1 MLTNHQANL
10 KKMKTT
16 IKCLVFFLLIIL
28 AGVNNANAQTGLVS
42 GQIIDKAT
50 GEFLFGATVSIEG
63 TTIATTSDFDGKYS
77 LKLQPGTYRLVCT
90 YISYQK
96 MTITDLV
103 IAAGKNTTIDFA
115 MEQNKTDLK
124 EVVIEARVVKNT
136 DASLIAIQKK
146 AYTVQDGVSSQ
157 QINRTGSAN
166 AAEGM
171 KQMSGAN
178 VEDGKFMVMRGLG
191 DRYSIAQINGL
202 PMPSSDPYRNASS
215 LDLIPSGFIDNIITV
230 KTFTPDQPGNFAGG
244 NVNIT
249 TRSFPEKLYVTFSV
263 NQAYNTQSS
272 ISGEFL
278 SYNGGNSDW
287 RGVDDGTRAMP
298 GQLQNDSVRN
308 MLNTSLYLLA
318 RNKKPENENYR
329 QLFDESSKS
338 LSNEFDPYAV
348 SENNQNGIGYKMRQ
362 VLGVNNQFNKTP
374 LNTTYNFAIGNKWD
388 IGKQQ
393 IGFTTG
399 AVYTR
404 NFSYYKDGNVNTFIN
419 AGSDS
424 LFAYQALKETKSVD
438 NPQLGALSNLSFKIN
453 KNNTIGITAM
463 YSNDA
468 EKVSREQSGS
478 FQGQVSDS
486 RSVFNTR
493 VQEFTQR
500 ELKTLVVNGA
510 HSFNLF
516 HGLEIEWSGSK
527 TKSRQYEPDLRYF
540 AFTAIRDS
548 VDSLDADGNL
558 LFKYPDTLYYMNNA
572 EFAFPYHFYRDLNDE
587 QLQGK
592 VDFTLN
598 LNESKT
604 AKIKAGVYYGQTTR
618 DFKEYRY
625 QMNNSGV
632 TGLTLNK
639 FNGDINA
646 LMDPGNFG
654 IVDTTY
660 TAGGQVNRYVTGWHY
675 INQVNLRNFY
685 SGSQNI
691 SAAYLMGIFNPLKN
705 LKAIGGLRIENTNM
719 LVESKD
725 TTKIEYVQLN
735 GDTVKDP
742 GKVVLTDYLPS
753 MSLVYELNENTN
765 LRAAFA
771 QTLARPNMRE
781 LAPFAQFDP
790 KNGFFNVGN
799 PGLKRTLINNFDL
812 RYEYYPNPGEIIA
825 VSAYYKIFNDPIIRA
840 FNPKATIPELTF
852 INVDRAEIMGLEFE
866 FRKSLGIFHEKLK
879 NFFFNT
885 NLTLIKSQVDVP
897 QNEIDNAKNVDSTF
911 TLNSRPFQGQSP
923 YIVNAILSYVN
934 QEVGHESA
942 LSFNVSGEK
951 LYSISMFAT
960 PDIYEKP
967 VPMLNFKTSQQI
979 GKYWVVSFSARNI
992 LNSEISKTQTFRG
1005 GEYIAESFRIGRTYS
1020 LGIAFRIK

>member
-1 MLTNHQANL
+1 M
-10 KKMKTT
+10 
-16 IKCLVFFLLIIL
+16 IL
-28 AGVNNANAQTGLVS
+28 FALSAFVAAAQTGVVS
-42 GQIIDKAT
+42 GQIVDKAT
-50 GEFLFGATVSIEG
+50 GEFLFGATVAVEG
-63 TTIATTSDFDGKYS
+63 TTVATTCDFDGKYT
-77 LKLQPGTYRLVCT
+77 LKLQPGTYRLTCT

-103 IAAGKNTTIDFA
+103 IEAGKVVNIDFA

-146 AYTVQDGVSSQ
+146 AYAVQDGVSSQ
-157 QINRTGSAN
+157 QIGRTGSAN

-249 TRSFPEKLYVTFSV
+249 TKSFPDKLYVNFSIS
-263 NQAYNTQSS
+263 QAYNTQSS
-272 ISGEFL
+272 LSGEFL
-278 SYNGGNSDW
+278 SYQGGASDW
-287 RGVDDGTRAMP
+287 RGADDGTRAMP
-298 GQLQNDSVRN
+298 QQFENDSIRN
-308 MLNTSLYLLA
+308 QLNTGLYLLA
-318 RNKKPENENYR
+318 RNRKTENEPYR

-338 LSNEFDPYAV
+338 FSNNYDPYAV
-348 SENNQNGIGYKMRQ
+348 SSNNQEGIGYQMRQ
-362 VLGVNNQFNKTP
+362 ILGVNNQFNKTP
-374 LNTTYNFAIGNKWD
+374 LNTTYNFSLGNKWEL
-388 IGKQQ
+388 GKQQ
-393 IGFTTG
+393 LGFTTG

-404 NFSYYKDGNVNTFIN
+404 NYSYYKDGNVNTFIN

-438 NPQLGALSNLSFKIN
+438 NPQLGALANLSLKIN
-453 KNNTIGITAM
+453 KNNTIGITGM

-500 ELKTLVVNGA
+500 ELKTLVVNGV
-510 HSFNLF
+510 HTLPVL

-527 TKSRQYEPDLRYF
+527 TQSRQYEPDLRYF
-540 AFTAIRDS
+540 AYTAIRDS

-572 EFAFPYHFYRDLNDE
+572 EFAFPYHFYRDLNDD
-587 QLQGK
+587 QVQGK
-592 VDFTLN
+592 LDFTLN
-598 LNESKT
+598 LNEAQT

-639 FNGDINA
+639 YNGNIDS
-646 LMDPGNFG
+646 LMDDSNFG
-654 IVDTTY
+654 IIDTTY
-660 TAGGQVNRYVTGWHY
+660 LSNGTVNRYVTGWHY

-685 SGSQNI
+685 TGDQTI
-691 SAAYLMGIFNPLKN
+691 QAAYVMGVFNPLKK
-705 LKAIGGLRIENTNM
+705 LKAIGGVRVESTNM
-719 LVESKD
+719 LVATKD
-725 TTKIEYVQLN
+725 TTKIDYVQLN

-742 GKVVLTDYLPS
+742 GKVVLTDFLPS
-753 MSLVYELNENTN
+753 INLVYELNENAN
-765 LRAAFA
+765 LRGAFA

-812 RYEYYPNPGEIIA
+812 RFEYYPKPGEIIA
-825 VSAYYKIFNDPIIRA
+825 VSAYYKTFKDPIIRA

-852 INVDRAEIMGLEFE
+852 INVDQAEIMGLEFE
-866 FRKSLGIFHEKLK
+866 FRKSLGMFHETLK
-879 NFFFNT
+879 DFFINT
-885 NLTLIKSQVDVP
+885 NLTLIQSRVDVP
-897 QNEIDNAKNVDSTF
+897 QNEIDNALNVDSTF
-911 TLNSRPFQGQSP
+911 QLSTRPFQGQSP

-934 QEVGHESA
+934 QELGHESA
-942 LSFNVSGEK
+942 LSFNVSGAK

-967 VPMLNFKTSQQI
+967 VPILNFKTSQNL
-979 GKYWVVSFSARNI
+979 GKYWIVSFSARNL
-992 LNSEISKTQTFRG
+992 LNSSIAKTQQFRG
-1005 GEYIAESFRIGRTYS
+1005 GEYVAESFRIGRTFS
-1020 LGIAFRIK
+1020 LGLAFRVR

>member
-1 MLTNHQANL
+1 
-10 KKMKTT
+10 MKTSLKT
-16 IKCLVFFLLIIL
+16 TLLMLGFIAL
-28 AGVNNANAQTGLVS
+28 NAIQALAQTGVVS
-42 GQIIDKAT
+42 GQIVDKST
-50 GEFLFGATVSIEG
+50 GEFLFGATVSVEG
-63 TTIATTSDFDGKYS
+63 TTTATTCDFDGKYS
-77 LKLQPGTYRLVCT
+77 LKLQPGTYRLICT

-103 IAAGKNTTIDFA
+103 IEAGKVVTLDFA

-124 EVVIEARVVKNT
+124 EVVIEARVVKST

-146 AYTVQDGVSSQ
+146 AYAVQDGVSSQ
-157 QINRTGSAN
+157 QIGRTGSAN

-249 TRSFPEKLYVTFSV
+249 TKSFPDKLYVNFSV
-263 NQAYNTQSS
+263 NQSYNTQSS
-272 ISGEFL
+272 LSGEFMT
-278 SYNGGNSDW
+278 YQGGAADW
-287 RGVDDGTRAMP
+287 RGADDGTRAMP
-298 GQLQNDSVRN
+298 QNLQNDSTRN
-308 MLNTSLYLLA
+308 QLNTSLYLLA
-318 RNKKPENENYR
+318 RNKKTENESAR

-338 LSNEFDPYAV
+338 FSNNYDPYAV
-348 SENNQNGIGYKMRQ
+348 SNNNQNGIGYQMRQ
-362 VLGVNNQFNKTP
+362 ILGVNNQFNKTP
-374 LNTTYNFAIGNKWD
+374 LNATYNFSLGNKWD

-393 IGFTTG
+393 LGFTTG

-404 NFSYYKDGNVNTFIN
+404 NYSYYKDGNVNTFIN

-438 NPQLGALSNLSFKIN
+438 NPQIGALANLSLKIN
-453 KNNTIGITAM
+453 KNNTIGITGM

-468 EKVSREQSGS
+468 EKISREQSGS

-500 ELKTLVVNGA
+500 ELKTIVINGLHA
-510 HSFNLF
+510 IPLL
-516 HGLEIEWSGSK
+516 HGLDIEWSGSN

-540 AFTAIRDS
+540 AYTAIRDS

-558 LFKYPDTLYYMNNA
+558 LFKYPDTVYYMNNA
-572 EFAFPYHFYRDLNDE
+572 EFAFPYHFYRDLNDN
-587 QLQGK
+587 QVQGK
-592 VDFTLN
+592 LDFTLT
-598 LNESKT
+598 LNENQT
-604 AKIKAGVYYGQTTR
+604 AKIKAGVYYGKTTR

-632 TGLTLNK
+632 TGITLDK
-639 FNGDINA
+639 FNGNIDS
-646 LMDPGNFG
+646 LMDDSNFG
-654 IVDTTY
+654 IIDTSYLSNGTL
-660 TAGGQVNRYVTGWHY
+660 NRYVTGWHY

-685 SGSQNI
+685 SGNQTI
-691 SAAYLMGIFNPLKN
+691 QAAYVMGIFNPLKN
-705 LKAIGGLRIENTNM
+705 LKVIGGVRVESTNM
-719 LVESKD
+719 LVTTKD
-725 TTKIEYVQLN
+725 TTKINYVQLN

-742 GKVVLTDYLPS
+742 GKVVLTDFLPS
-753 MSLVYELNENTN
+753 LNLVYELNENTN

-812 RYEYYPNPGEIIA
+812 RYEYYPKPGEIIA
-825 VSAYYKIFNDPIIRA
+825 VSAYYKTFKDPIIRA

-852 INVDRAEIMGLEFE
+852 INVDQAEIMGLEFE
-866 FRKSLGIFHEKLK
+866 FRKSLGMFHDGLK
-879 NFFFNT
+879 DFFLNT
-885 NLTLIKSQVDVP
+885 NLTIIKSRVDVP

-911 TLNSRPFQGQSP
+911 QLSTRPFQGQSP
-923 YIVNAILSYVN
+923 YIINAILSYVN
-934 QEVGHESA
+934 QEFGHESA
-942 LSFNVSGEK
+942 LSFNVSGQK

-967 VPMLNFKTSQQI
+967 VPVLNFKTSQQL
-979 GKYWVVSFSARNI
+979 GKYWIVSFSARNL
-992 LNSEISKTQTFRG
+992 LNSSISKTQLFRG
-1005 GEYIAESFRIGRTYS
+1005 GEYIAESFRLGRTFS
-1020 LGIAFRIK
+1020 LGLAFRIK